1 MADRFVVVNRG
12 PGAHG
17 HAPGFGSDRTGA
29 FAVRT
34 RLLSAEQFS
43 LGPEDLF
50 DGPLEQ
56 RLRDLD
62 GKRLD
67 GVEIEIESGS
77 GLTEGATAH
86 DFSPAV
92 GEIADLRRIR
102 GLALGERHRQ
112 FVLEVGDRRK
122 LEKSA

>member
-12 PGAHG
+12 PGANG
-17 HAPGFGSDRTGA
+17 QAPGFGSDRTGA

-34 RLLSAEQFS
+34 RLLGAEQFS

-56 RLRDLD
+56 RLGDLD
-62 GKRLD
+62 GQRLD
-67 GVEIEIESGS
+67 GVEIEFESGS

-92 GEIADLRRIR
+92 GEIADRRRIR

-112 FVLEVGDRRK
+112 FVLELGDRRK
-122 LEKSA
+122 MEKSA

>member
-17 HAPGFGSDRTGA
+17 HAPRFPSDRTGA
-29 FAVRT
+29 FAPRT
-34 RLLSAEQFS
+34 RLLGAEEFG

-56 RLRDLD
+56 RLSRVD

-67 GVEIEIESGS
+67 GVEIEIESGP
-77 GLTEGATAH
+77 GLTEGAAAD

-92 GEIADLRRIR
+92 GEVADLRRIR
-102 GLALGERHRQ
+102 GLTLGERHGQ
-112 FVLEVGDRRK
+112 LVLELAKKDK

>member
-1 MADRFVVVNRG
+1 MADRFV
-12 PGAHG
+12 
-17 HAPGFGSDRTGA
+17 
-29 FAVRT
+29 AVRT

-43 LGPEDLF
+43 LGSEDLF

-56 RLRDLD
+56 RLRDID

-77 GLTEGATAH
+77 GLTEGAAAE

-92 GEIADLRRIR
+92 GEVADLRRIR
-102 GLALGERHRQ
+102 GLTLGERHGQ
-112 FVLEVGDRRK
+112 LVLELAK
-122 LEKSA
+122 KEILEKSA